1 MGESTPDFQQM
12 GVEFQNS
19 LREFIERSDN
29 LKKNQLHRVVKALAA
44 HPLEEDLIKLA
55 SSDEEAVYK
64 IGKEIQSCKL
74 NMMVESLR
82 QDAEEA
88 RIKQAREERA
98 QVIPDVIEKPDYAKE
113 E

>member
-1 MGESTPDFQQM
+1 MAESTPDFQEM
-12 GVEFQNS
+12 GVNFQNH
-19 LREFIERSDN
+19 LREFIEKTDTLSKN
-29 LKKNQLHRVVKALAA
+29 SLKRVCKALAA
-44 HPLEEDLIKLA
+44 HPLEDDLITLA
-55 SSDEEAVYK
+55 NANEEEVYE

-88 RIKQAREERA
+88 RIKAAQTERA
-98 QVIPDVIEKPDYAKE
+98 TKE